1 MDGSAELMHDSAVRV
16 PTPAPHVDRI
26 LTGHEERPHVAC
38 WRPGGTSDWLLL
50 YTLAGGARI
59 STAGEDVIV
68 GPSDTVVYRPGTPQ
82 DFGTEGAPSPWRLVW
97 AHFDPLPHWLELLR
111 WPELAPGILHL
122 RMSEPSLRS
131 RVETLLLEANRLF
144 GSGLPRADRLAQH
157 ALEGALL
164 WLDLQN
170 PAQRSLDPRVLAAI
184 DLLATNAH
192 TRLSIDE
199 LARAVH
205 LSPSRFAHLF
215 RQETGLPPGRFAERQ
230 RIERAKQLLELTALP
245 VAAVAAETG
254 FRSQFYFA
262 SRFRKL
268 TGTSPTGFRAQT
280 QSQPTPPGRQPPR

>member
-1 MDGSAELMHDSAVRV
+1 LRV
-16 PTPAPHVDRI
+16 PTPAPVVDRI
-26 LTGHEERPHVAC
+26 LTGHEERQDVAC
-38 WRPGGTSDWLLL
+38 WRPNGTSDWLLL
-50 YTLAGGARI
+50 HTLSGTARVRAAGK
-59 STAGEDVIV
+59 DVLV

-82 DFGTEGAPSPWRLVW
+82 DFGTEGVPGPWKVVW
-97 AHFDPLPHWLELLR
+97 THFEPLPHWLELLR

-122 RMSEPSLRS
+122 RMSEPSLRL
-131 RVETLLLEANRLF
+131 RVETLLLEANRLL

-164 WLDLQN
+164 WSDLQN
-170 PAQRSLDPRVLAAI
+170 PAKRSLDPRVLAAI
-184 DLLATNAH
+184 DLLATNSHA
-192 TRLSIDE
+192 RLSIEE

-215 RQETGLPPGRFAERQ
+215 RQETGLAPRRFAERQ
-230 RIERAKQLLELTALP
+230 RIEHAKQLLELTTLP

-254 FRSQFYFA
+254 FRSPFYFA

-280 QSQPTPPGRQPPR
+280 HSHGELPEAPRRR

>member
-1 MDGSAELMHDSAVRV
+1 MDGLANLMHDSAMRA
-16 PTPAPHVDRI
+16 PTPAPRVDRI
-26 LTGHEERPHVAC
+26 LTGHEERHHVAC
-38 WRPGGTSDWLLL
+38 WRPDGTSDWLLL
-50 YTLAGGARI
+50 HTLAGGARV
-59 STAGEDVIV
+59 SAAGEDVLI

-82 DFGTEGAPSPWRLVW
+82 DFGTDGAPGPWEVLW
-97 AHFDPLPHWLELLR
+97 AHFEPLPHWLELLR

-122 RMSEPSLRS
+122 RTSQPSLRS
-131 RVETLLLEANRLF
+131 RVETLLLETNRLF
-144 GSGLPRADRLAQH
+144 GSGLPGADRLAQH

-170 PAQRSLDPRVLAAI
+170 PARRSLDPRVLAAI

-215 RQETGLPPGRFAERQ
+215 RKETGLAPRRFAERQ

-245 VAAVAAETG
+245 VAVVAAETG
-254 FRSQFYFA
+254 FSSQFYFA

-280 QSQPTPPGRQPPR
+280 QSHGAQ